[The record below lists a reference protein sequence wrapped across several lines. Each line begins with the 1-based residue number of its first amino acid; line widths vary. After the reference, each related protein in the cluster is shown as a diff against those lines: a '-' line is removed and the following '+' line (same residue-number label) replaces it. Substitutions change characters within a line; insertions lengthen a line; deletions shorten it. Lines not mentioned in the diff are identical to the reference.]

1 LPHVVIRHLCV
12 AWRYVT
18 AAKPTH
24 CTCNRNLRSHTMLGD
39 HTKSPR
45 RCHLPK
51 LVPS

>member
-12 AWRYVT
+12 VWRYVT

-24 CTCNRNLRSHTMLGD
+24 CACNRNGRSHTMLRD
-39 HTKSPR
+39 HTQSPC

-51 LVPS
+51 LVD